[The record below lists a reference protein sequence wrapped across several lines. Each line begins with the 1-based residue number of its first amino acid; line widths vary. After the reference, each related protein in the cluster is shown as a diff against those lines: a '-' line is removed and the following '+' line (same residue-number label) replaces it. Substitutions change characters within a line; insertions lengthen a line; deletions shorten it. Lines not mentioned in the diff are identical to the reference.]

1 MSSRSGAR
9 GGRSILDAKAKMR
22 SLPLQYEA
30 RYSELLTRTG
40 GESELTVKRIAVSVA
55 VLRELLSAK
64 VLGPFQGFLQRLMGH
79 ILDAVYSDEVCT
91 SPIASMANV
100 ECLEKVPYFDVAAR
114 RSREVERL
122 NGENA
127 ALRSKMSDLEDEVSR
142 LKALGQQKYQP
153 NELESRVLEL
163 EYKLKM
169 TTDDLNACKLD
180 HSNLVVEK
188 SRDLSR
194 LEHEVES
201 WKRNSTQVSNK
212 LQDLEG
218 KRRYLRHLHQK
229 FTGLRTAQD
238 TEGARGGE
246 GGNAEAFDDFTKL
259 TKQLCMLQNAVM
271 DEYESLLEGTST
283 EKMRNLRQGFV
294 GDISIVQKE
303 LHALM
308 AKLKTFPDRDED
320 IKRLGLLQEEEFI
333 EKEVKEEAG
342 REDKVF
348 NSERIWAR
356 YRKYAED
363 VDTIP
368 RYRRTFDLAKLSR
381 LVRNILQ
388 AKYKAKES
396 AAPDDETQNEFLE
409 DFFYTYLED
418 IYGLKTTVVHVA
430 FDILSSLKL
439 NFDKEEATVRLFVGL
454 MSGTI
459 DDTLWMY
466 VMQFRSITSIVPL
479 ANQIHFEKLLSSL
492 YPGATVTSID
502 GIIQQYQSKYVQ
514 YTKKSVN
521 EFLLRYILSGQELRI
536 QKWQRVLT
544 MKDPEQNGF
553 LEQDAFEDVA
563 LSISPKIQRREAA
576 KLFVSAAEHFQST
589 VLEIDRLAQMA
600 AVLEVSLVV
609 KSIKA
614 EYELISS

>member
-1 MSSRSGAR
+1 M
-9 GGRSILDAKAKMR
+9 
-22 SLPLQYEA
+22 
-30 RYSELLTRTG
+30 
-40 GESELTVKRIAVSVA
+40 
-55 VLRELLSAK
+55 
-64 VLGPFQGFLQRLMGH
+64 
-79 ILDAVYSDEVCT
+79 
-91 SPIASMANV
+91 
-100 ECLEKVPYFDVAAR
+100 
-114 RSREVERL
+114 
-122 NGENA
+122 
-127 ALRSKMSDLEDEVSR
+127 
-142 LKALGQQKYQP
+142 
-153 NELESRVLEL
+153 
-163 EYKLKM
+163 
-169 TTDDLNACKLD
+169 
-180 HSNLVVEK
+180 
-188 SRDLSR
+188 
-194 LEHEVES
+194 
-201 WKRNSTQVSNK
+201 
-212 LQDLEG
+212 
-218 KRRYLRHLHQK
+218 
-229 FTGLRTAQD
+229 
-238 TEGARGGE
+238 
-246 GGNAEAFDDFTKL
+246 
-259 TKQLCMLQNAVM
+259 
-271 DEYESLLEGTST
+271 
-283 EKMRNLRQGFV
+283 
-294 GDISIVQKE
+294 QKE

-333 EKEVKEEAG
+333 EKEVKEGAG

-356 YRKYAED
+356 YRKYAEE

-536 QKWQRVLT
+536 QK
-544 MKDPEQNGF
+544 
-553 LEQDAFEDVA
+553 
-563 LSISPKIQRREAA
+563 
-576 KLFVSAAEHFQST
+576 
-589 VLEIDRLAQMA
+589 
-600 AVLEVSLVV
+600 
-609 KSIKA
+609 
-614 EYELISS
+614 